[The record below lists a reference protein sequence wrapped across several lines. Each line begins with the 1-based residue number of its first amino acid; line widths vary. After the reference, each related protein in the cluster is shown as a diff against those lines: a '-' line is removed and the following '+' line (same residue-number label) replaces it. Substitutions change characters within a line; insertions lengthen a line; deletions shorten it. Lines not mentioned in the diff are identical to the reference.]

1 MMVDGVLCSGQNT
14 YEFCSEGMLL
24 CCIGLWV
31 CPVVVMLIVF
41 HGHATVMTCS
51 ALKCLHCSLG
61 VEARLHA
68 HLLPLPG
75 RIPVKHQSLITAI
88 WCEAQSCG
96 PTCLVSFHNE

>member
-1 MMVDGVLCSGQNT
+1 MMMVDGVLCSGQNT

-51 ALKCLHCSLG
+51 AFEMPTLQSRCGGTPACSSS
-61 VEARLHA
+61 
-68 HLLPLPG
+68 PSSWPD
-75 RIPVKHQSLITAI
+75 
-88 WCEAQSCG
+88 
-96 PTCLVSFHNE
+96 TC